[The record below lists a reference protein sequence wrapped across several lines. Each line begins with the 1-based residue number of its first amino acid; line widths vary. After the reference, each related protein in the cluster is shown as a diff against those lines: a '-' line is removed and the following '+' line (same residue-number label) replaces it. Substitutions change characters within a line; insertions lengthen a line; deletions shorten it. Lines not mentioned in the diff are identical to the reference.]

1 MYKKRRVSLKSYLQ
15 QLSHISGSSH
25 SKVENTE
32 AELGKSV
39 AYEIKRVYEVLNS
52 MTEFLDF
59 P

>member
-1 MYKKRRVSLKSYLQ
+1 MYKKQRVSLKSCLQ